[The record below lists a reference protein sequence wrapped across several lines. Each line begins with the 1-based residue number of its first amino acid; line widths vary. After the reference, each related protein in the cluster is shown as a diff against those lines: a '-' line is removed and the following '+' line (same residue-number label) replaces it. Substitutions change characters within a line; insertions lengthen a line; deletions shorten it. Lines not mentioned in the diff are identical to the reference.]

1 MALNETHDATLTSWV
16 TSANAAGCD
25 FTIQNLPFG
34 AFRRKGADQGAAN
47 SARNRDAAGITSGI
61 TSGVTSGITIGVAI
75 GDQILDLRAAFN
87 AGVFEGAA
95 GDAVAL
101 LQGTTLNAFMGAGST
116 AWSALRLALSQA
128 LRSGSAQQT
137 ALKSMLV
144 AQADVDMV
152 LPASIGDYTD
162 FFTSIHHAT
171 SVGKLFRPD
180 NPLLPNYKYVPIAY
194 HGRASSIGV
203 SGQTFPRPLG
213 QIKNPDDAAPVFA
226 PCKRLDYELELAV
239 WVGSGNAQGTRV
251 PMAEA
256 ESHAFGMCLLND
268 WSARDIQT
276 WEYQPLG
283 PFLGKSFAS
292 TISPWVV
299 TMEALEPYRT
309 AWTRAAGDPPP
320 LPYLDAPDN
329 RARGAIDIAV
339 EAHLLTA
346 AMRAHHTAPQR
357 LSQASFKH
365 AYWTIAQMIAHHTS
379 GGCNLQPGDLLG
391 TGTQSGPTP
400 DEAGSILELTNGGK
414 TALTL
419 PGGEQRTFLED
430 GDMLILKAH
439 CAKPG
444 FARIGFG
451 ECAGTVLPAVLPGA

>member
-16 TSANAAGCD
+16 GTANTAGCD
-25 FTIQNLPFG
+25 FTIQNLPYG
-34 AFRRKGADQGAAN
+34 AFRRKGGAPPV
-47 SARNRDAAGITSGI
+47 R
-61 TSGVTSGITIGVAI
+61 IGVAI
-75 GDQILDLRAAFN
+75 GDQILDLHAAFN
-87 AGVFEGAA
+87 ADVFEGAA
-95 GDAVAL
+95 KEAAAL
-101 LQGTTLNAFMGAGST
+101 LQGAELNAFMGAGSA
-116 AWSALRLALSQA
+116 AWSALRLALSRA
-128 LRSGSAQQT
+128 LRSGSKNQA
-137 ALKSMLV
+137 ALRGMLV
-144 AQADVDMV
+144 AQADAGMT
-152 LPASIGDYTD
+152 LPARIGDYTD

-203 SGQTFPRPLG
+203 SGQSFPRPHG
-213 QIKNPDDAAPVFA
+213 QIKPPSGTTPDANPDANRDAAPVFA
-226 PCKRLDYELELAV
+226 PSKQLDYELELAV
-239 WVGSGNAQGTRV
+239 WIGSGNAQGTRV
-251 PMAEA
+251 PMQDA

-268 WSARDIQT
+268 WSARDIQS

-309 AWTRAAGDPPP
+309 AWTRAAGDPQP

-339 EAHLLTA
+339 EAYLQTA
-346 AMRAHHTAPQR
+346 AMRTRQTAPQR

-365 AYWTIAQMIAHHTS
+365 AYWTLAQMIAHHTS

-391 TGTQSGPTP
+391 TGTQSGPLP
-400 DEAGSILELTNGGK
+400 EQAGSILELTRGGK
-414 TALTL
+414 ETIAL
-419 PGGEQRTFLED
+419 PGGEKRTFIED
-430 GDMLILKAH
+430 GDTLILKAH
-439 CAKPG
+439 CEKAG
-444 FARIGFG
+444 FARVGFG
-451 ECAGTVLPAVLPGA
+451 ECAGTVLPAV

>member
-1 MALNETHDATLTSWV
+1 MALNETHDAALTSWV
-16 TSANAAGCD
+16 RAANTAGCD
-25 FTIQNLPFG
+25 FTIQNLPYG
-34 AFRRKGADQGAAN
+34 AFRRNGGAQPVPGGTGCGVA
-47 SARNRDAAGITSGI
+47 
-61 TSGVTSGITIGVAI
+61 SGVTIGVAI

-87 AGVFEGAA
+87 AGLFEGAA
-95 GDAVAL
+95 RDAAAL
-101 LQGTTLNAFMGAGST
+101 LQGTGLNAFMGAGSA
-116 AWSALRLALSQA
+116 AWSALRLGLSRA
-128 LRSGSAQQT
+128 LRSGSKSEA
-137 ALKSMLV
+137 ALQPLLV
-144 AQADVDMV
+144 AQADAEMR
-152 LPASIGDYTD
+152 LPARIGDYTD

-203 SGQTFPRPLG
+203 SGQHFPRPLG
-213 QIKNPDDAAPVFA
+213 QIKNPNDAAPVFA

-239 WVGSGNAQGTRV
+239 WIGPGNAQGARV
-251 PMAEA
+251 SMAQA

-299 TMEALEPYRT
+299 TMEALEPFRT
-309 AWTRAAGDPPP
+309 AWTRAAGDPQP

-339 EAHLLTA
+339 EAYLQTA
-346 AMRAHHTAPQR
+346 AMLTRHTAPQR

-365 AYWTIAQMIAHHTS
+365 AYWTLAQMIAHHTS

-391 TGTQSGPTP
+391 TGTQSGPLP
-400 DEAGSILELTNGGK
+400 EEAGSILELTKGGK
-414 TALTL
+414 VAIAL
-419 PGGEQRTFLED
+419 PGGEQRTFIED
-430 GDMLILKAH
+430 GDTLILKAH
-439 CAKPG
+439 CEKAG
-444 FARIGFG
+444 VARVGFG
-451 ECAGTVLPAVLPGA
+451 ECAGTVLPAV